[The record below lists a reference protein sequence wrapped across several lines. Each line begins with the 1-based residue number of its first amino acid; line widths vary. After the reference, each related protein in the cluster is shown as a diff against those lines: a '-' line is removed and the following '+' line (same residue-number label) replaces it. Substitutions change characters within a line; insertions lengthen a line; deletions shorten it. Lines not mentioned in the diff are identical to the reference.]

1 MRNSQPPSNAI
12 SPLPSRLEPAK
23 VPHLL
28 YCWELGQGYGHAL
41 NFRHLAQLLLDAG
54 WRVSCLVSQPET
66 AQVLLPAAV
75 WVAACPAIVRHK
87 RFMPT
92 RNLAEILQN
101 NGFADETSCS
111 ARIDSWLGQIE
122 KLQPDLMLLDYA
134 PTALLAAEL
143 AGVKKV
149 LLGTG
154 FFIPPRQSPLPD
166 LLESTAKA
174 SSAEAEVLALCN
186 RRLSGAGRP
195 ELSALSE
202 LFARV
207 ELQFLTTLPEFD
219 HYPQRQDGD
228 YWGPAFELGQGVTP
242 VWRGNGKMRIFVYL
256 HRDYPQLSELLTE
269 LARLD
274 ADVLLHLAKVDAS
287 FMAAWPNLNWS
298 NQPIRLETVCQDADL
313 VICHAGH
320 GTIAGM
326 LLAGKPMLLLPKQLE
341 QLLLARQL
349 CRQHLA
355 YFLMREAPMS
365 LLPELIAKMQ
375 QDELLITKLQQFK
388 AMYQGFDRQEQT
400 EGMRDALID
409 LL

>member
-1 MRNSQPPSNAI
+1 MSQEQIAVANTGKA
-12 SPLPSRLEPAK
+12 
-23 VPHLL
+23 PHLL
-28 YCWELGQGYGHAL
+28 YCWELGQGYGHVL
-41 NFRHLAQLLLDAG
+41 NFRHLAQLMLDAG
-54 WRVSCLVSQPET
+54 WQVSCLVSQPDT
-66 AQVLLPAAV
+66 ARALLPAAV
-75 WVAACPAIVRHK
+75 VVAACPAIVRQK

-92 RNLAEILQN
+92 RNLAEILHN
-101 NGFADETSCS
+101 NGFADEANC
-111 ARIDSWLGQIE
+111 AERIDSWLAQIRQ
-122 KLQPDLMLLDYA
+122 LQPDLMLLDYA

-154 FFIPPRQSPLPD
+154 FFIPPLQSPLPD
-166 LLESTAKA
+166 LLESTDEA

-186 RRLSGAGRP
+186 RRLSQAGRA
-195 ELSALSE
+195 ELSSVSE

-219 HYPQRQDGD
+219 HYPQRQHGD
-228 YWGPAFELGQGVTP
+228 YWGPAFEFGQGVTP
-242 VWRGNGKMRIFVYL
+242 IWRGNGKMRIFVYL
-256 HRDYPQLSELLTE
+256 HRDYPQLAELLTE

-298 NQPIRLETVCQDADL
+298 SQPIRLDTVCQDADL

-326 LLAGKPMLLLPKQLE
+326 LLAAKSMLLLPKQLE

-355 YFLMREAPMS
+355 YFLLREAPMS
-365 LLPELIAKMQ
+365 LLPELIAKIR
-375 QDELLITKLQQFK
+375 QDQHLAAKLQQFK
-388 AMYQGFDRQEQT
+388 TMYQGFDRQEQT
-400 EGMRDALID
+400 EGMRDALIE
-409 LL
+409 LLSAR

>member
-1 MRNSQPPSNAI
+1 MRQHQIAVANTD
-12 SPLPSRLEPAK
+12 K

-28 YCWELGQGYGHAL
+28 YCWELGQGYGHVL
-41 NFRHLAQLLLDAG
+41 NFRHLAQLMLEAG
-54 WRVSCLVSQPET
+54 WRVSCLVSQPDT
-66 AQVLLPAAV
+66 ARALLPSAV
-75 WVAACPAIVRHK
+75 SVQACPAIVRQK
-87 RFMPT
+87 CYMPT
-92 RNLAEILQN
+92 RNLAEILHN
-101 NGFADETSCS
+101 NGFADEANC
-111 ARIDSWLGQIE
+111 AERIDSWLAQIRE
-122 KLQPDLMLLDYA
+122 LQPDLMLLDYA

-143 AGVKKV
+143 TGVKKV

-166 LLESTAKA
+166 LLESTAEA
-174 SSAEAEVLALCN
+174 STAEAEVLALWN

-228 YWGPAFELGQGVTP
+228 YWGPAFELGQGVVP
-242 VWRGNGKMRIFVYL
+242 VWRGNGQMRIFVYL
-256 HRDYPQLSELLTE
+256 HRDYPQLSQLLTE

-298 NQPIRLETVCQDADL
+298 SQPIRLDTVCQDADL

-349 CRQHLA
+349 CQQHLA
-355 YFLMREAPMS
+355 YYLMREAPMS
-365 LLPELIAKMQ
+365 LLPELIAKIR
-375 QDELLITKLQQFK
+375 QDLLLIAKLQQFK

-400 EGMRDALID
+400 EGMRDALIA
-409 LL
+409 LLSVR

>member
-12 SPLPSRLEPAK
+12 SPLPSRFEPAK

>member
-388 AMYQGFDRQEQT
+388 TMYQGFDRQEQT